1 MFAEDLSQRV
11 RPAALARTA
20 AFIALVLVSGF
31 VYWSSLTELFQLAWK
46 NQNYSHILVI
56 VPISLCLLA
65 FDNNS
70 GTAPRTSWKAG
81 CVLLLCAGGMTIWSA
96 GLPIGPRLC
105 VTTLSLVTF
114 WMGSF
119 VLCFG
124 LPLFQALRFPLLFL
138 FLMVPLPG
146 FLVEKMIYFLQ
157 SGSTEVAYSLFR
169 LFGVPVA
176 QSGFVLSLPGINIE
190 IAEECS
196 GIRSST
202 VLLITGLALA
212 HLYVK
217 SGWRQALVCLC
228 VVPLALFK
236 NGLRVFVL
244 STLAV
249 YADPAWL
256 EGRLHRSGGVLFFA
270 LALTVV
276 VALIAWLRRLEGS
289 AERSLR
295 KS

>member
-1 MFAEDLSQRV
+1 M
-11 RPAALARTA
+11 
-20 AFIALVLVSGF
+20 
-31 VYWSSLTELFQLAWK
+31 
-46 NQNYSHILVI
+46 IL
-56 VPISLCLLA
+56 PISLFLA
-65 FDNNS
+65 FENKPS
-70 GTAPRTSWKAG
+70 VTPQTSWKPG
-81 CVLLLCAGGMTIWSA
+81 CILLLCAVGTTIWSH
-96 GLPIGPRLC
+96 GLATSARLC
-105 VTTLSLVTF
+105 LTTLSLLTF
-114 WMGSF
+114 WIGAF

-124 LPLFQALRFPLLFL
+124 LPAFRALRFPLLFL

-146 FLVEKMIYFLQ
+146 FLVERMIYFLQ

-169 LFGVPVA
+169 LFRIPVS

-202 VLLITGLALA
+202 MLMVTSLAVA
-212 HLYVK
+212 HLYLK
-217 SGWRQALVCLC
+217 SGWRQGFVCLC

-256 EGRLHRSGGVLFFA
+256 EGRLHRSGGVLFFTITLVMVTVIIA
-270 LALTVV
+270 L
-276 VALIAWLRRLEGS
+276 LRRFERDGS
-289 AERSLR
+289 ARSPEALPDA
-295 KS
+295 